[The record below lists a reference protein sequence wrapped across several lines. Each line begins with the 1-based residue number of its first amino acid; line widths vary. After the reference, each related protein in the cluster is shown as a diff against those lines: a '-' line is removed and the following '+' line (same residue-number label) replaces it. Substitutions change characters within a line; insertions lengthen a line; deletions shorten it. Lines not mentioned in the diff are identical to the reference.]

1 VIRDLGYF
9 ILKSFDGMRAQNISF
24 ISRLKFG
31 VNIYLSTTSK
41 KINLLQTIR
50 STGSFDQWM
59 FLGSEQI
66 IATRMIVL
74 QMPQEQSD
82 K

>member
-1 VIRDLGYF
+1 
-9 ILKSFDGMRAQNISF
+9 MRAQNISF

-50 STGSFDQWM
+50 STGSFDQWV
-59 FLGSEQI
+59 FLGSEQM